1 MPELA
6 VLTWSAVLKSWALKA
21 ARARPGFT
29 LAELAITLLLG
40 GIVLGIVSAVGSRL
54 QRRLAGQ
61 ADYLFAQDQ
70 LASAAEVLP
79 IDLRG
84 LSPGSDDIAAGE
96 ARDSS
101 IQLRATIANAVVCGG
116 SPSALTLATYLG
128 AGARSTALSVQDG
141 DTAWLLS
148 ASDTTE
154 AWQPVRLHAARR
166 TTGICSLTGA
176 NASTVFD
183 IAHLWTADLRDTVP
197 LVQRTI
203 VRITRPVRF
212 SFYRAGDS
220 HWYLGLRSWNSA
232 SRQFNTIQPI
242 SGPFAPAGSLAT
254 RFEYFDNAGNRL
266 SSGTSDTR
274 AIARVEA
281 VLFSGP
287 SPRTISTSR
296 DSIVVVVAL
305 RNRR

>member
-1 MPELA
+1 MRRSTPL
-6 VLTWSAVLKSWALKA
+6 A

-29 LAELAITLLLG
+29 LAEIAITLLLG
-40 GIVLGIVSAVGSRL
+40 GIVLGLVSAIGSRL

-84 LSPGSDDIAAGE
+84 LSPGTDDIATGE

-101 IQLRATIANAVVCGG
+101 IQLRATIANAIVCGG
-116 SPSALTLATYLG
+116 SPSTLTLATYVG

-141 DTAWLLS
+141 DTAWLL
-148 ASDTTE
+148 AVSDTSE
-154 AWQPVRLHAARR
+154 AWQPVRLRAARR
-166 TTGICSLTGA
+166 TTGICSMSDA

-183 IAHLWTADLRDTVP
+183 IAHLWAADLRDSVP
-197 LVQRTI
+197 AVRRTI
-203 VRITRPVRF
+203 ARITRPVRF
-212 SFYRAGDS
+212 SFYRAGDGR
-220 HWYLGLRSWNSA
+220 WYLGLRSWNGA

-242 SGPFAPAGSLAT
+242 SGPFAPAGSVAT

-281 VLFSGP
+281 VLFSDR
-287 SPRTISTSR
+287 SPRTIAMSR